1 MTPSLTATMTETPT
15 ASPTWIE
22 TLVATI
28 TGETLTP
35 SPTVKPDDALATPT
49 VDPTLTFPVM
59 PGIELTPALAFPSPE
74 ALALDLEPEQPL
86 PVLESTDFRD
96 PHDVDWEFT
105 EPVMEPSADGTYWLH
120 FRTPYAV
127 RARLPDQNNVTLTL
141 NLRMTGGRVSIRT
154 HYNEGIGY
162 YRFSLSADGL
172 LELARGEV
180 VVASVRLVPVQPEH
194 WRSLRLAVTGR
205 SLRASIDG
213 AMVLHYVDR
222 APLPPGQVWMAVD
235 GIPTGEVWIDNVQM
249 TGSTPRAEIAPP
261 PMDMSAASMNLSPLS
276 TQPVVVFDRLMNA
289 TTGDHNMFRMNIDG
303 SGLVQLPNNTL

>member
-1 MTPSLTATMTETPT
+1 MTPSLTATITETPT

-35 SPTVKPDDALATPT
+35 TPTSTDAIIGVPTLKPDDALTATPGAT
-49 VDPTLTFPVM
+49 PTFPVM

-96 PHDVDWEFT
+96 PHDVEWEFT
-105 EPVMEPSADGTYWLH
+105 EPVMEPSADGTYCLH

-154 HYNEGIGY
+154 HYTEGIGY

-172 LELARGEV
+172 LELARGET

-235 GIPTGEVWIDNVQM
+235 GIPSGEVWIDNVQM
-249 TGSTPRAEIAPP
+249 TGSTPRTEIAPP
-261 PMDMSAASMNLSPLS
+261 PIDMSAASMNLSPFS
-276 TQPVVVFDRLMNA
+276 TQPVIVFDYFDNQPV
-289 TTGDHNMFRMNIDG
+289 GDHD
-303 SGLVQLPNNTL
+303 L